1 MRLDETTYLIIF
13 LTVVTAIIIASVMIG
28 RERTEVEPML
38 NDSIVVYENGDTI
51 HYAKPD
57 KGIKFKGRE

>member
-1 MRLDETTYLIIF
+1 MRLDETTCIIV
-13 LTVVTAIIIASVMIG
+13 TVITAAAIIIASVMIG
-28 RERTEVEPML
+28 RERALVEPVL

-51 HYAKPD
+51 HYPKAY